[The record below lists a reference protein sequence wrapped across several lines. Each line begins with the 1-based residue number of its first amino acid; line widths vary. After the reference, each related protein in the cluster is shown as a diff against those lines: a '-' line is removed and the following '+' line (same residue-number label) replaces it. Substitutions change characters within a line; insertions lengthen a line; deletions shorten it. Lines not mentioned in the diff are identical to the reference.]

1 MTKEMT
7 PKEIAAL
14 NTEFDTA
21 NAFTKW
27 KFMQTPEYARLPDA
41 ARYTVERECLTYYFD
56 KLTEGMSDWKMPIKA
71 LIPISDLNPMRAA
84 CEYFTGT
91 ELGVLEQADTHFKV
105 FAKGYYMMG
114 DQYLTMR
121 ITYGTMNI

>member
-1 MTKEMT
+1 MSTKEFT
-7 PKEIAAL
+7 AQEIADINKDFAIG
-14 NTEFDTA
+14 

-27 KFMQTPEYARLPDA
+27 KFMQTPEYERLPDA

-56 KLTEGMSDWKMPIKA
+56 KLTEGMTDWKLPIKA

-91 ELGVLEQADTHFKV
+91 ELSVMEQEDTHFKV

-114 DQYLTMR
+114 D
-121 ITYGTMNI
+121 